1 MKIKIEEVKAID
13 YGGDYEFV
21 KWEGGLIN
29 KGGRTLP
36 F

>member
-1 MKIKIEEVKAID
+1 MKIKVEEVETID

-21 KWEGGLIN
+21 RFEGKLIN

>member
-1 MKIKIEEVKAID
+1 MKINVVEAETID

>member
-1 MKIKIEEVKAID
+1 MKINVVEAEAID
-13 YGGDYEFV
+13 YGGDYEMVRFDG
-21 KWEGGLIN
+21 KLIN